1 MTRTDFNNLVMKIS
15 RKLYVQAY
23 HFLGDQ
29 SASEDAVQ
37 EVFVKLWKIR
47 DSLDSYNS
55 VEALANTMTRN
66 YCIDQIRKQ
75 RFIDKSGESAFGLF
89 LADEPSPHE
98 VMERSE
104 IWSIIGSIIDSLP
117 EAYREVLRLRDIEGF
132 SYEEITEKTRLNINT
147 LRVNLSRGRKM
158 VRDEFI
164 KYSNENRGN
173 QGAAGKVL

>member
-1 MTRTDFNNLVMKIS
+1 
-15 RKLYVQAY
+15 
-23 HFLGDQ
+23 
-29 SASEDAVQ
+29 
-37 EVFVKLWKIR
+37 
-47 DSLDSYNS
+47 
-55 VEALANTMTRN
+55 
-66 YCIDQIRKQ
+66 
-75 RFIDKSGESAFGLF
+75 
-89 LADEPSPHE
+89 
-98 VMERSE
+98 MERSE